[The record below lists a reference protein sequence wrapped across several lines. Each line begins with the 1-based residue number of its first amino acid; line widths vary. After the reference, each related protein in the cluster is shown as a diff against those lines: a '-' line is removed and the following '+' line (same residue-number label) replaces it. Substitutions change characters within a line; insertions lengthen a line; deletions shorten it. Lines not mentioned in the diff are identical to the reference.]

1 MPDTDAVGFQERF
14 YTSADGLRLYA
25 RDYRPDGAASPGRL
39 PVICLPGLTRN
50 TRDFHPL
57 ALLLSRD
64 TTAPRRVIAL
74 DSRGR
79 GNSAWDENKAN
90 YNLAIEAGDV
100 IAACAALGIER
111 AIFIGTSRG
120 GLILHLIAATR
131 PDLLEAVILND
142 IGPVLEAEGLAR
154 IRDYLNSGRKPGDW
168 NEAAV
173 ILKENHG
180 ASFTTLAEE
189 DWHEMALAL
198 YRDIDG
204 RPVADFDPAIAEAL
218 KSVDFS
224 QPMPDLWEQF
234 DRLSR
239 FPLMLVR
246 GENTSLLSKETA
258 DEMARRH
265 PRLILHAADGQ
276 GHAPLLHH
284 AGTPAAI
291 GAFLATCGLPD

>member
-1 MPDTDAVGFQERF
+1 MPDTDASGFQERF
-14 YTSADGLRLYA
+14 YTSPDGLRLYA
-25 RDYRPDGAASPGRL
+25 RDYRPEETATAGRL

-64 TTAPRRVIAL
+64 TTVPRKVIAL

-79 GNSAWDENKAN
+79 GNSAWDDNKAN

-100 IAACAALGIER
+100 VAACAALGIER

-120 GLILHLIAATR
+120 GLILHLIAVMR

-154 IRDYLNSGRKPGDW
+154 IRDYLNSGRKPADW
-168 NEAAV
+168 NEATD

-180 ASFTTLAEE
+180 ASFTALAEE
-189 DWHEMALAL
+189 DWREMALAL
-198 YRDIDG
+198 YRDIGG

-218 KSVDFS
+218 KSIDFN
-224 QPMPDLWEQF
+224 QPLPDLWGQF
-234 DRLSR
+234 ESLSR
-239 FPLMLVR
+239 LPLMLIR
-246 GENTSLLSKETA
+246 GENTSLLSLESA
-258 DEMARRH
+258 GEMARRH
-265 PRLILHAADGQ
+265 SGLIRHAAEGQ
-276 GHAPLLHH
+276 GHAPLLHLDNIP
-284 AGTPAAI
+284 TAI
-291 GAFLATCGLPD
+291 RAFLATCR

>member
-1 MPDTDAVGFQERF
+1 MPDTDTSGFQERF
-14 YTSADGLRLYA
+14 YTSSDGLTLYA
-25 RDYRPDGAASPGRL
+25 RDYRPGETATAGRL

-64 TTAPRRVIAL
+64 MTAPRRVIAL

-90 YNLAIEAGDV
+90 YNLAVEAGDV
-100 IAACAALGIER
+100 VTACAALGVER

-131 PDLLEAVILND
+131 PDFLEAVILND
-142 IGPVLEAEGLAR
+142 IGPVVEAEGLAR
-154 IRDYLNSGRKPGDW
+154 IRDYLNNGRKPEDW
-168 NEAAV
+168 TTAAD

-180 ASFTTLAEE
+180 ASFTVLEEE
-189 DWHEMALAL
+189 DWREMALAL
-198 YRDIDG
+198 YRDVGG

-218 KSVDFS
+218 KSVDLS
-224 QPMPDLWEQF
+224 QPLPDLWAQF
-234 DRLSR
+234 ERLNR
-239 FPLMLVR
+239 FPLMLIR
-246 GENTSLLSKETA
+246 GENSSLLSKQIA

-265 PRLILHAADGQ
+265 PRLILHAAEGQ

-284 AGTPAAI
+284 SDIPTAI
-291 GAFLATCGLPD
+291 RAFLASCR

>member
-1 MPDTDAVGFQERF
+1 MPDMDAGGFQERF
-14 YTSADGLRLYA
+14 YTSSDGLRLYA
-25 RDYRPDGAASPGRL
+25 RDYRPDQAAAAGRL

-64 TTAPRRVIAL
+64 TTMPRRVIAL

-100 IAACAALGIER
+100 LAACAALGIER

-154 IRDYLNSGRKPGDW
+154 IRDYLNGGRKPADW
-168 NEAAV
+168 NEAAD

-180 ASFTTLAEE
+180 ASFAALAEE
-189 DWHEMALAL
+189 DWREMALAL
-198 YRDIDG
+198 YRDIGG

-218 KSVDFS
+218 KSIDFS
-224 QPMPDLWEQF
+224 QSLPDLWGQF
-234 DRLSR
+234 ESLSR
-239 FPLMLVR
+239 LPVMLIR
-246 GENTSLLSKETA
+246 GESTLLLSQETA
-258 DEMARRH
+258 GEMARRH
-265 PRLILHAADGQ
+265 SRLILHAAEGQ
-276 GHAPLLHH
+276 GHAPLLHL
-284 AGTPAAI
+284 GNIPTTI
-291 GAFLATCGLPD
+291 RAFLATRR

>member
-1 MPDTDAVGFQERF
+1 MPDMDAGGFQERF
-14 YTSADGLRLYA
+14 YTSSDGLRLYA
-25 RDYRPDGAASPGRL
+25 RDYRPDQAAAAGRL

-64 TTAPRRVIAL
+64 TTMPRRVIAL

-100 IAACAALGIER
+100 LAACAALGIER

-154 IRDYLNSGRKPGDW
+154 IRDYLNGGRKAGGLERGGRYIEGKSWRVVCRACRGRLARDGACPLSRYRWTAGRRLRPGDRRGT
-168 NEAAV
+168 E
-173 ILKENHG
+173 
-180 ASFTTLAEE
+180 
-189 DWHEMALAL
+189 
-198 YRDIDG
+198 ID
-204 RPVADFDPAIAEAL
+204 RFQPVVA
-218 KSVDFS
+218 
-224 QPMPDLWEQF
+224 
-234 DRLSR
+234 
-239 FPLMLVR
+239 
-246 GENTSLLSKETA
+246 
-258 DEMARRH
+258 
-265 PRLILHAADGQ
+265 
-276 GHAPLLHH
+276 
-284 AGTPAAI
+284 
-291 GAFLATCGLPD
+291 

>member
-1 MPDTDAVGFQERF
+1 MPDTDASGFQEPA
-14 YTSADGLRLYA
+14 YTSSDALKLYA
-25 RDYRPDGAASPGRL
+25 RDYRPDETASAGRL

-64 TTAPRRVIAL
+64 TTEPRRVIAL

-90 YNLAIEAGDV
+90 YNLAVEAGDV
-100 IAACAALGIER
+100 VTACAALGVER
-111 AIFIGTSRG
+111 AVFIGTSRG

-142 IGPVLEAEGLAR
+142 IGPVIEARGLAL
-154 IRDYLNSGRKPGDW
+154 IRDYLNSGRRPADW
-168 NEAAV
+168 SEAV
-173 ILKENHG
+173 DIVKENHG
-180 ASFTTLAEE
+180 ASFTALGGE
-189 DWHEMALAL
+189 DWREMALAL
-198 YRDIDG
+198 YRDVGG
-204 RPVADFDPAIAEAL
+204 RPVADFDPAIAEAV
-218 KSVDFS
+218 KSVDLS
-224 QPMPDLWEQF
+224 QPLPDLWAQF
-234 DRLSR
+234 ENLCR
-239 FPLMLVR
+239 FPLMLIR

-265 PRLILHAADGQ
+265 PNLIVHTAEGQ

-284 AGTPAAI
+284 GDIPAAI
-291 GAFLATCGLPD
+291 RAFLISCR

>member
-1 MPDTDAVGFQERF
+1 MQAVSRNDF
-14 YTSADGLRLYA
+14 YTSSDGLRLYA
-25 RDYRPDGAASPGRL
+25 RDYRPDQAAAAGRL

-64 TTAPRRVIAL
+64 TTMPRRVIAL

-100 IAACAALGIER
+100 LAACAALGIER

-154 IRDYLNSGRKPGDW
+154 IRDYLNGGRKPADW
-168 NEAAV
+168 NEAAD

-180 ASFTTLAEE
+180 ASFAALAEE
-189 DWHEMALAL
+189 DWREMALAL
-198 YRDIDG
+198 YRDIGG

-218 KSVDFS
+218 KSIDFS
-224 QPMPDLWEQF
+224 QSLPDLWGQF
-234 DRLSR
+234 ESLSR
-239 FPLMLVR
+239 LPVMLIR
-246 GENTSLLSKETA
+246 GESTLLLSQETA
-258 DEMARRH
+258 GEMARRH
-265 PRLILHAADGQ
+265 SRLILHAAEGQ
-276 GHAPLLHH
+276 GHAPLLHL
-284 AGTPAAI
+284 GNIPTTI
-291 GAFLATCGLPD
+291 RAFLATRR

>member
-1 MPDTDAVGFQERF
+1 MADTYASDFQERF
-14 YTSADGLRLYA
+14 YTSSDGLRLYA
-25 RDYRPDGAASPGRL
+25 RDYRPDETITAGRL
-39 PVICLPGLTRN
+39 PVICLAGLTRN
-50 TRDFHPL
+50 SRDFHPL
-57 ALLLSRD
+57 ALLLSQD
-64 TTAPRRVIAL
+64 ITAPRRVITL

-100 IAACAALGIER
+100 MAACASLGIER

-142 IGPVLEAEGLAR
+142 IGPVIEAEGLAR
-154 IRDYLNSGRKPGDW
+154 IRDYLNNGRKPLEW
-168 NEAAV
+168 NEVAG

-189 DWHEMALAL
+189 DWREMALAL
-198 YRDIDG
+198 YRDIGG

-224 QPMPDLWEQF
+224 QPIPDLWEQF
-234 DRLSR
+234 ESLSR
-239 FPLMLVR
+239 LPLMLIR
-246 GENTSLLSKETA
+246 GENTALLSNETA

-265 PRLILHAADGQ
+265 SGLVLHTAAEQ
-276 GHAPLLHH
+276 GHAPLLHL
-284 AGTPAAI
+284 GNLPTTI
-291 GAFLATCGLPD
+291 QAFLADCR

>member
-1 MPDTDAVGFQERF
+1 MPNMDANDFQERF
-14 YTSADGLRLYA
+14 YTSSDGLKLYA
-25 RDYRPDGAASPGRL
+25 RDYRANEAVAAGRL

-100 IAACAALGIER
+100 LAACAEFGIER

-142 IGPVLEAEGLAR
+142 IGPVIEAEGLAL
-154 IRDYLNSGRKPGDW
+154 IRDYLNSGRKPADW
-168 NEAAV
+168 NEAAD
-173 ILKENHG
+173 ILKESHG
-180 ASFTTLAEE
+180 ASFTALQEQ
-189 DWHEMALAL
+189 DWREMAFAL
-198 YRDIDG
+198 YRDVGG
-204 RPVADFDPAIAEAL
+204 RPAPDFDPAIAEAL

-224 QPMPDLWEQF
+224 RPLPDLWEQF
-234 DRLSR
+234 DSLRRL
-239 FPLMLVR
+239 PLMLIR
-246 GENTSLLSKETA
+246 GQNSPLLSQETA
-258 DEMARRH
+258 NEMARRH
-265 PRLILHAADGQ
+265 SALILHVAEGQ
-276 GHAPLLHH
+276 GHAPLLHL
-284 AGTPAAI
+284 GNIPAAI
-291 GAFLATCGLPD
+291 QAFIAASR